1 MSPQHGNRHR
11 RFEAPRVMAPGAPE
25 TLEALD
31 EARVIGL
38 ARMAWAQRPQVFNY
52 PTSAEWT
59 HGFGVVRGD
68 RAVIIE
74 TGSATVRESD
84 IGY

>member
-1 MSPQHGNRHR
+1 M
-11 RFEAPRVMAPGAPE
+11 EPGAPE
-25 TLEALD
+25 TVEALD
-31 EARVIGL
+31 AARVSGL
-38 ARMAWAQRPQVFNY
+38 VAEVWAHRPEVFNY

-74 TGSATVRESD
+74 TGSASVRESEYGHD
-84 IGY
+84 